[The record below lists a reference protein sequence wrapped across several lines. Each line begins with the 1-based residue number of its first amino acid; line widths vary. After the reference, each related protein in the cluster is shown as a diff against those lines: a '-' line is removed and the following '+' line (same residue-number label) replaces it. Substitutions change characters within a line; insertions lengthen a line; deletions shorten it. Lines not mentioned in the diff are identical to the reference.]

1 MEKHL
6 ETGTGGILIYRNAL
20 LIVTVLGG
28 VKQEGL
34 DRMRVTLKVEVPD
47 SPRPPVRHNLDLY
60 NDNQLGKLVRVI
72 AGRLEVGMSVTEACL
87 AELIEALEAW
97 RLAEI
102 QKQGPEKE
110 EPKPLTDTER
120 EQAEQFL
127 RGPQLME
134 RTAAALKASGL
145 IGEEA
150 NGMILYVA
158 MTSRQCEDPLSVI
171 CLARSGVGKS
181 YLMERV
187 ALCMPEDSKLENTQF
202 TENSFYYFRREEIR
216 GRIFLI
222 EDLDGAQAVLY
233 PIRELQ
239 SKKRISKTVT
249 VKDRTGA
256 MRTISLV
263 VEGPVSVIG
272 CSTQESVYEDNA
284 NRSLLV
290 HLDDSPEQDAR
301 IMDYQRAARAGLT
314 DKANESAVR
323 NQLQDVQRVLRPIKV
338 VNPYA
343 PLIALPQEVFKPRR
357 TLGLLLGFIEA
368 ITFYHQLQREEQ
380 AEESSGEVFIE
391 TTPEDIESA
400 FALLSDTLF
409 RKSDELS
416 GACRSLLE
424 WIRANLPTGQAGVT
438 GSFTA
443 QAIRKRLRMAP
454 RTLNRYLGELTAYG
468 YLTQDKKKKHSGGY
482 LYTVAIEA
490 GKDLPKVIAEQIAK
504 VMEKVNAAAGKETV
518 ATEAKSVETA
528 PVLKRRPG
536 RPKKVKAIEVEEAS
550 PERSRGVGQ
559 SATVGQWEVGRPTE
573 VDPSELDEFGQ
584 SATKVEERT

>member
-1 MEKHL
+1 MSAQL
-6 ETGTGGILIYRNAL
+6 EHGTGGLLIYRNAL

-28 VKQEGL
+28 VKLEGL

-72 AGRLEVGMSVTEACL
+72 AARLEVGMSVTEACL

-102 QKQGPEKE
+102 QKQGPEKQE
-110 EPKPLTDTER
+110 AKPLTNAER
-120 EQAEQFL
+120 EAAERFL
-127 RGPQLME
+127 REPQLME

-145 IGEEA
+145 IGEET

-158 MTSRQCEDPLSVI
+158 MTSRQCDDPLSVI

-216 GRIFLI
+216 GKIFLI

-239 SKKRISKTVT
+239 TKQRISKTVT
-249 VKDRTGA
+249 VKDRSGA
-256 MRTISLV
+256 MRTVQLI

-272 CSTQESVYEDNA
+272 CSTQEAIYEDNA
-284 NRSLLV
+284 NRSLLL
-290 HLDDSPEQDAR
+290 HLDDSSEQDAR

-314 DKANESAVR
+314 DKAGEQQVR
-323 NQLQDVQRVLRPIKV
+323 QRIQQVQRVLRPIKV

-357 TLGLLLGFIEA
+357 TLGLLLGFVEA
-368 ITFYHQLQREEQ
+368 ITFYHQLQREER
-380 AEESSGEVFIE
+380 ADETTGEVFIE
-391 TTPEDIESA
+391 TSPEDVEAA
-400 FALLSDTLF
+400 FALLGDTLF

-416 GACRSLLE
+416 GACRGFYDWLHVWAKKRKAFSGADVRKDMRIHPRMVQRYMNELVTFGLVRITGGGKNRSGYTYAITGERADALRERIHTSITQVLE
-424 WIRANLPTGQAGVT
+424 QVRAAANERKKATTRQNTTTARV
-438 GSFTA
+438 SRSRSVAARETA
-443 QAIRKRLRMAP
+443 QGDDR
-454 RTLNRYLGELTAYG
+454 
-468 YLTQDKKKKHSGGY
+468 SGKQAAHEE
-482 LYTVAIEA
+482 VAA
-490 GKDLPKVIAEQIAK
+490 Q
-504 VMEKVNAAAGKETV
+504 
-518 ATEAKSVETA
+518 
-528 PVLKRRPG
+528 
-536 RPKKVKAIEVEEAS
+536 
-550 PERSRGVGQ
+550 
-559 SATVGQWEVGRPTE
+559 
-573 VDPSELDEFGQ
+573 
-584 SATKVEERT
+584 

>member
-1 MEKHL
+1 MSAQL
-6 ETGTGGILIYRNAL
+6 EHGTGGLLIYRNAL

-28 VKQEGL
+28 VKLEGL

-72 AGRLEVGMSVTEACL
+72 AARLEVGMSVTEACL

-97 RLAEI
+97 RLEEI
-102 QKQGPEKE
+102 KKQQPSGPVI
-110 EPKPLTDTER
+110 KPLSETER

-134 RTAAALKASGL
+134 RTSAALKASGL

-158 MTSRQCEDPLSVI
+158 MTSRQCDDPLSAI
-171 CLARSGVGKS
+171 CLARSGTGKS

-239 SKKRISKTVT
+239 TKQRISKTVT
-249 VKDRTGA
+249 VKDRSGA
-256 MRTISLV
+256 MRTVQLI

-272 CSTQESVYEDNA
+272 CSTQEAIYEDNA
-284 NRSLLV
+284 NRSLLL

-301 IMDYQRAARAGLT
+301 IMDYQRAARAGLI
-314 DKANESAVR
+314 DKAKEQQVR
-323 NQLQDVQRVLRPIKV
+323 KQLQDVQRVLKPVKV
-338 VNPYA
+338 MNPYA

-368 ITFYHQLQREEQ
+368 ITFYHQLQREEK
-380 AEESSGEVFIE
+380 ADEASGEIYVE
-391 TTPEDIESA
+391 STPEDVGTA

-416 GACRSLLE
+416 GACRSFYDWLHG
-424 WIRANLPTGQAGVT
+424 WAKGKRAKGFTGAE
-438 GSFTA
+438 
-443 QAIRKRLRMAP
+443 IRKDMRIHPRM
-454 RTLNRYLGELTAYG
+454 LQRYMGELVTFGLVKITGGGKNRNG
-468 YLTQDKKKKHSGGY
+468 YTY
-482 LYTVAIEA
+482 AITGEKADALRERIDASITGVIERVRAAASDRMEA
-490 GKDLPKVIAEQIAK
+490 GKK
-504 VMEKVNAAAGKETV
+504 
-518 ATEAKSVETA
+518 ATT
-528 PVLKRRPG
+528 RQNTT
-536 RPKKVKAIEVEEAS
+536 S
-550 PERSRGVGQ
+550 PRMSRSRSVAARVPAEGDNG
-559 SATVGQWEVGRPTE
+559 
-573 VDPSELDEFGQ
+573 SE
-584 SATKVEERT
+584 KEERNEEVAAQ

>member
-1 MEKHL
+1 MSTQL
-6 ETGTGGILIYRNAL
+6 EHGTGGLLIYRNAL

-28 VKQEGL
+28 VKLEGL

-72 AGRLEVGMSVTEACL
+72 AARLEVGMSVTEAIL

-102 QKQGPEKE
+102 QKQGPEKK
-110 EPKPLTDTER
+110 EPKPLTEEER
-120 EQAEQFL
+120 EAAEQFL
-127 RGPQLME
+127 KAPALME
-134 RTAAALKASGL
+134 RTSAALKESGL
-145 IGEEA
+145 VGEEA
-150 NGMILYVA
+150 NALILYVA
-158 MTSRQCEDPLSVI
+158 MTSRQCEDPLSAI
-171 CLARSGVGKS
+171 CLARSGTGKS

-239 SKKRISKTVT
+239 TKQRISKTVT
-249 VKDRTGA
+249 VKDRSGA
-256 MRTISLV
+256 MRTVQLV

-272 CSTQESVYEDNA
+272 CSTQEAIYEDNA
-284 NRSLLV
+284 NRSLLL
-290 HLDDSPEQDAR
+290 HLDDSKEQDAR
-301 IMDYQRAARAGLT
+301 IMDYQRAARAGLI
-314 DKANESAVR
+314 DKAKEQEVR
-323 NQLQDVQRVLRPIKV
+323 KQLQNVQRVLRPIKV

-357 TLGLLLGFIEA
+357 TLGLLLGFVEA
-368 ITFYHQLQREEQ
+368 ITFYHQLQREEK
-380 AEESSGEVFIE
+380 ADEGSGEIYIE
-391 TTPEDIESA
+391 TTPEDIEA
-400 FALLSDTLF
+400 ALALLSDTLF

-424 WIRANLPTGQAGVT
+424 WISANVN

-443 QAIRKRLRMAP
+443 QGIRQRLRMAP
-454 RTLNRYLGELTAYG
+454 RTLNRYLAELTAYG
-468 YLTQDKKKKHSGGY
+468 YLVQDKKKKHSAGY
-482 LYTVAIEA
+482 LYTVTSDAGSDLPEAIARQVAQVIERVRAAAKREAIEDT
-490 GKDLPKVIAEQIAK
+490 K
-504 VMEKVNAAAGKETV
+504 
-518 ATEAKSVETA
+518 ATEPS
-528 PVLKRRPG
+528 PVAKRRPG
-536 RPKKVKAIEVEEAS
+536 RPRKVRVEES
-550 PERSRGVGQ
+550 EEVGQ
-559 SATVGQWEVGRPTE
+559 SATVGQSEVGQPTA
-573 VDPSELDEFGQ
+573 VDLSGLEQVGQ
-584 SATKVEERT
+584 SAPETQAHHEEVAAQ

>member
-1 MEKHL
+1 MSTQL
-6 ETGTGGILIYRNAL
+6 EHGTGGLLIYRNAL

-28 VKQEGL
+28 VKLEGL

-72 AGRLEVGMSVTEACL
+72 AARLEVGMSVTEACL

-97 RLAEI
+97 RLEEI
-102 QKQGPEKE
+102 KKQGPEKQ
-110 EPKPLTDTER
+110 EPKPLTEAER
-120 EQAEQFL
+120 EAAEQFL
-127 RGPQLME
+127 KAPQLME

-158 MTSRQCEDPLSVI
+158 MTSRQCEDPLSAI
-171 CLARSGVGKS
+171 CLARSGTGKS

-239 SKKRISKTVT
+239 TKQRISKTVT
-249 VKDRTGA
+249 VKDRSGA
-256 MRTISLV
+256 MRTVQLV

-272 CSTQESVYEDNA
+272 CSTQEAIYEDNA
-284 NRSLLV
+284 NRSLLL
-290 HLDDSPEQDAR
+290 HLDDSKEQDAR
-301 IMDYQRAARAGLT
+301 IMDYQRAARAGLI
-314 DKANESAVR
+314 DKAREQTVR
-323 NQLQDVQRVLRPIKV
+323 KALQDVQRVLRPIKV

-357 TLGLLLGFIEA
+357 TLGLLLGFVEA
-368 ITFYHQLQREEQ
+368 ITFYHQLQREEK
-380 AEESSGEVFIE
+380 ADEGSGEIYIE
-391 TTPEDIESA
+391 TTPEDIEAA
-400 FALLSDTLF
+400 FVLLSDTLF

-424 WIRANLPTGQAGVT
+424 WISANVQ

-443 QAIRKRLRMAP
+443 QSIRQRLRMAP
-454 RTLNRYLGELTAYG
+454 RTLNRYLAELTAYG
-468 YLTQDKKKKHSGGY
+468 YLVQDKKKKHSAGY
-482 LYTVAIEA
+482 LYTVASEA
-490 GKDLPKVIAEQIAK
+490 GNDLPEAIARQVAHVIER
-504 VMEKVNAAAGKETV
+504 VRAAAKGETIK
-518 ATEAKSVETA
+518 EAKAPEAA
-528 PVLKRRPG
+528 PVAKRRPG
-536 RPKKVKAIEVEEAS
+536 RPRKVRVEESEAVGQS
-550 PERSRGVGQ
+550 ARVGQSEVGQPTAVDHSGLEQVGQ
-559 SATVGQWEVGRPTE
+559 SATETQVR
-573 VDPSELDEFGQ
+573 DE
-584 SATKVEERT
+584 KVAAQ

>member
-1 MEKHL
+1 MSTQL
-6 ETGTGGILIYRNAL
+6 EHGTGGLLIYRNDL

-28 VKQEGL
+28 VKLEGL

-47 SPRPPVRHNLDLY
+47 SPRPPVRNNLDLY

-72 AGRLEVGMSVTEACL
+72 AARLEVGMSVTEACL

-97 RLAEI
+97 RLEEI
-102 QKQGPEKE
+102 QKQGPEKP
-110 EPKPLTDTER
+110 EPKPLTETER
-120 EQAEQFL
+120 QQAEQFL
-127 RGPQLME
+127 KEPQLMD
-134 RTAAALKASGL
+134 RTGAALKASGL

-202 TENSFYYFRREEIR
+202 TENSFYYFKREEIR

-290 HLDDSPEQDAR
+290 HLDDSQEQDAR

-314 DKANESAVR
+314 DKANESEVR
-323 NQLQDVQRVLRPIKV
+323 KQLQDVQRVLRPIKV

-380 AEESSGEVFIE
+380 ADESTGEVFIE
-391 TTPEDIESA
+391 TTPEDVEA
-400 FALLSDTLF
+400 ALALLNDTLF

-424 WIRANLPTGQAGVT
+424 WIRTNVK

-443 QAIRKRLRMAP
+443 QAVRKRLRMAP
-454 RTLNRYLGELTAYG
+454 RTLNRHLGELTAYG
-468 YLTQDKKKKHSGGY
+468 YVSQDKKKKHSAGY
-482 LYTVAIEA
+482 LYTVASDT
-490 GKDLPKVIAEQIAK
+490 GNDLPKVIAEQIAQ
-504 VMEKVNAAAGKETV
+504 VMEKVQAAAGSV
-518 ATEAKSVETA
+518 AIKPAVKVTEAA
-528 PVLKRRPG
+528 PVGKRGPG
-536 RPKKVKAIEVEEAS
+536 RPRKVRVEEAK
-550 PERSRGVGQ
+550 EVGQ
-559 SATVGQWEVGRPTE
+559 SATVGQAESGRPTA
-573 VDPSELDEFGQ
+573 VDPSELEQVGQ
-584 SATKVEERT
+584 SATEKEERNEKVAAQ

>member
-1 MEKHL
+1 MSTQL
-6 ETGTGGILIYRNAL
+6 EHGTGGLLIYRNAL

-28 VKQEGL
+28 VKLEGL

-72 AGRLEVGMSVTEACL
+72 AARLEVGMSVTEACL

-97 RLAEI
+97 RLEEI
-102 QKQGPEKE
+102 KKQGPEKQ
-110 EPKPLTDTER
+110 EPKPLTEQER
-120 EQAEQFL
+120 EAAEQFL
-127 RGPQLME
+127 KAPQLME
-134 RTAAALKASGL
+134 RTSAALKASGL

-158 MTSRQCEDPLSVI
+158 MTSRQCEDPLSAI
-171 CLARSGVGKS
+171 CMARSGVGKS
-181 YLMERV
+181 YLMEKV
-187 ALCMPEDSKLENTQF
+187 AQCMPEDSKLENTQF
-202 TENSFYYFRREEIR
+202 TENSFYYFKREEIR

-249 VKDRTGA
+249 VKDRSGS

-272 CSTQESVYEDNA
+272 CTTQESVYEDNA

-290 HLDDSPEQDAR
+290 HLDDSTAQDQR
-301 IMDYQRAARAGLT
+301 IMDYQRGRKAGLI
-314 DKANESAVR
+314 DVQQEKEA
-323 NQLQDVQRVLRPIKV
+323 QQMLQHVQRVLKPMKV

-343 PLIALPQEVFKPRR
+343 PLIALPAEVFKPRR
-357 TLGLLLGFIEA
+357 TLGLLLSFIEA
-368 ITFYHQLQREEQ
+368 ITFYHQLQRPEKVDET
-380 AEESSGEVFIE
+380 SGEIHIE
-391 TTPEDIESA
+391 TTPEDIEAA
-400 FALLSDTLF
+400 FVLLSDTLF

-416 GACRSLLE
+416 GTCRSLLD
-424 WIRANLPTGQAGVT
+424 WIRANEK

-454 RTLNRYLGELTAYG
+454 RTLNRHLAELTAYG
-468 YLTQDKKKKHSGGY
+468 YVVQDKKKKHSAGY
-482 LYTVAIEA
+482 LYTVASDQA
-490 GKDLPKVIAEQIAK
+490 NDLPEAIARQIAQ
-504 VMEKVNAAAGKETV
+504 VMEKVKAEAGNEVIKPAV
-518 ATEAKSVETA
+518 KVTEAS
-528 PVLKRRPG
+528 PVKRRGPG
-536 RPKKVKAIEVEEAS
+536 RPRKVVAVEE
-550 PERSRGVGQ
+550 EKVGQ
-559 SATVGQWEVGRPTE
+559 SATVGQTEVGRPTA
-573 VDPSELDEFGQ
+573 VDLSGLEQVGQ
-584 SATKVEERT
+584 SATEKEERNEEVAAQ

>member
-1 MEKHL
+1 MSTQL
-6 ETGTGGILIYRNAL
+6 EHGTGGLLIYRNAL

-28 VKQEGL
+28 VKLEGL

-72 AGRLEVGMSVTEACL
+72 AARLEVGMSVTEAIL

-97 RLAEI
+97 RLEEI
-102 QKQGPEKE
+102 KKQGPEKK
-110 EPKPLTDTER
+110 EPKPLTEEER
-120 EQAEQFL
+120 EAAEQFL
-127 RGPQLME
+127 KAPALME
-134 RTAAALKASGL
+134 RTSAALKESGL

-150 NGMILYVA
+150 NALILYVA
-158 MTSRQCEDPLSVI
+158 MTSRQCEDPLSAI
-171 CLARSGVGKS
+171 CLARSGTGKS

-239 SKKRISKTVT
+239 TKQRISKTVT
-249 VKDRTGA
+249 VKDRSGA
-256 MRTISLV
+256 MRTVQLV

-272 CSTQESVYEDNA
+272 CSTQEAIYEDNA
-284 NRSLLV
+284 NRSLLL
-290 HLDDSPEQDAR
+290 HLDDSKEQDAR
-301 IMDYQRAARAGLT
+301 IMDYQRAARAGLI
-314 DKANESAVR
+314 DKAKEQTVR
-323 NQLQDVQRVLRPIKV
+323 KALQDVQRVLRPIKV

-357 TLGLLLGFIEA
+357 TLGLLLGFVEA
-368 ITFYHQLQREEQ
+368 ITFYHQLQREEK
-380 AEESSGEVFIE
+380 ADEGSGEIYIE
-391 TTPEDIESA
+391 TTPEDIEAA

-424 WIRANLPTGQAGVT
+424 WVSANVN

-443 QAIRKRLRMAP
+443 QGIRQRLRMAP
-454 RTLNRYLGELTAYG
+454 RTLNRYLAELTAYG
-468 YLTQDKKKKHSGGY
+468 YLVQDKKKKHSAGY
-482 LYTVAIEA
+482 LYTVASDA
-490 GKDLPKVIAEQIAK
+490 GNDLPEAIARQVAQVIER
-504 VMEKVNAAAGKETV
+504 VRAAAKREAIEDTK
-518 ATEAKSVETA
+518 ATEPS
-528 PVLKRRPG
+528 PVAKRRPG
-536 RPKKVKAIEVEEAS
+536 RPRKVRVEES
-550 PERSRGVGQ
+550 EGVGQ
-559 SATVGQWEVGRPTE
+559 SATVGQAEVGQPTA
-573 VDPSELDEFGQ
+573 VDHSGLEQVGQ
-584 SATKVEERT
+584 SATEKEERNEEVAAQ

>member
-1 MEKHL
+1 MSAAL
-6 ETGTGGILIYRNAL
+6 EHGTGGLLIYRNAL

-28 VKQEGL
+28 VKLEGL

-72 AGRLEVGMSVTEACL
+72 AARLEVGMSVTEAIL

-97 RLAEI
+97 RLEEI
-102 QKQGPEKE
+102 KKQGPEKK
-110 EPKPLTDTER
+110 EPKPLTEAER

-127 RGPQLME
+127 KAPALME
-134 RTAAALKASGL
+134 RTSAALKESGL

-150 NGMILYVA
+150 NALILYVA
-158 MTSRQCEDPLSVI
+158 MTSRQCEDPLSAI
-171 CLARSGVGKS
+171 CLARSGTGKS

-239 SKKRISKTVT
+239 TKQRISKTVT
-249 VKDRTGA
+249 VKDRSGA
-256 MRTISLV
+256 MRTVQLV

-272 CSTQESVYEDNA
+272 CSTQEAIYEDNA
-284 NRSLLV
+284 NRSLLL
-290 HLDDSPEQDAR
+290 HLDDSKEQDAR
-301 IMDYQRAARAGLT
+301 IMDYQRAARAGLI
-314 DKANESAVR
+314 DKAKEQQVR
-323 NQLQDVQRVLRPIKV
+323 KQLQDVQRVLRPIKV

-357 TLGLLLGFIEA
+357 TLGLLLGFVEA
-368 ITFYHQLQREEQ
+368 ITFYHQLQREEK
-380 AEESSGEVFIE
+380 ADEGSGEIYIE
-391 TTPEDIESA
+391 TTPEDIEAA

-424 WIRANLPTGQAGVT
+424 WISANVH

-443 QAIRKRLRMAP
+443 QSIRQRLRMAP
-454 RTLNRYLGELTAYG
+454 RTLNRYLAELTAYG
-468 YLTQDKKKKHSGGY
+468 YLVQDKKKKHSAGY
-482 LYTVAIEA
+482 LYTVASDA
-490 GKDLPKVIAEQIAK
+490 GNDLPEAIARQVAI
-504 VMEKVNAAAGKETV
+504 VMEKVNTAAGRKPVT
-518 ATEAKSVETA
+518 AKAEVPDPA
-528 PVLKRRPG
+528 PVAKRRPG
-536 RPKKVKAIEVEEAS
+536 RPRKVRVEES
-550 PERSRGVGQ
+550 EGVGQ
-559 SATVGQWEVGRPTE
+559 SATVGQEQVGRPTA
-573 VDPSELDEFGQ
+573 VDLSGLEQVGQ
-584 SATKVEERT
+584 SAPETQAHHEEVAAQ